1 MREKVNPNALVN
13 WYRLLW
19 HAQAERLPS
28 HLNECLKDMD
38 LARLEREL
46 FALLH
51 YYPRDDISI
60 MVCVFRV
67 WALARMC
74 LVDEHAFGN
83 ENANATEKISFAEIE
98 QFHLPDHEPDHALR
112 QLENAIAYLSGVPV
126 PEQLIPPLYRQN
138 APLHMPGVEITD
150 DGLLIL
156 FALWHQLLLERF
168 VLAVPYSSCSVV
180 DPFDHETA
188 HTGPALVDEDY
199 RLLDRILGMEK
210 IPQQVIFSCYS
221 NPNPF
226 TLIKRSGADFDAQ
239 TKMAGQL
246 FDHEP
251 SLYRNSPLGGLL
263 LLARESRL
271 PFFVNDDMLFSFQ
284 TSEQAKLAIW
294 VFYSLE
300 QKFCS
305 LVLGR
310 HVLARFLLGP
320 ESESCQSLL
329 SNMKRLIST
338 NLAPLST
345 APEAAMEEET

>member
-112 QLENAIAYLSGVPV
+112 QLENAIA
-126 PEQLIPPLYRQN
+126 
-138 APLHMPGVEITD
+138 
-150 DGLLIL
+150 
-156 FALWHQLLLERF
+156 
-168 VLAVPYSSCSVV
+168 
-180 DPFDHETA
+180 
-188 HTGPALVDEDY
+188 
-199 RLLDRILGMEK
+199 
-210 IPQQVIFSCYS
+210 
-221 NPNPF
+221 
-226 TLIKRSGADFDAQ
+226 
-239 TKMAGQL
+239 
-246 FDHEP
+246 
-251 SLYRNSPLGGLL
+251 
-263 LLARESRL
+263 
-271 PFFVNDDMLFSFQ
+271 
-284 TSEQAKLAIW
+284 
-294 VFYSLE
+294 
-300 QKFCS
+300 
-305 LVLGR
+305 
-310 HVLARFLLGP
+310 
-320 ESESCQSLL
+320 
-329 SNMKRLIST
+329 
-338 NLAPLST
+338 
-345 APEAAMEEET
+345 